1 MDLLGARILILFLN
15 EPVPDCDG
23 AHKEWCIYLYARWC
37 DKDGYSELLQHTE
50 RGPRHRYCSIV
61 MYRTP
66 HEWKRW
72 RSDTSI
78 NIKSLIIKRDW
89 AAPHRTDRDWQPT
102 DRDSNGGTQLRG
114 MARLSVMYVFQ
125 RSASVKQPSSIPP
138 LLSPISETAV
148 LSAEACEALAGELN
162 RLITFKVLLR
172 LLFHSRI
179 TGGFWNGHTAGPND
193 IIT

>member
-15 EPVPDCDG
+15 EPVLDCDG
-23 AHKEWCIYLYARWC
+23 AHKEWRIYLYARWF
-37 DKDGYSELLQHTE
+37 DKGGCSELLQHTE

-66 HEWKRW
+66 HEWKWCRC
-72 RSDTSI
+72 DILI
-78 NIKSLIIKRDW
+78 NLKSLIIKCDW
-89 AAPHRTDRDWQPT
+89 AAPRRTDRDRRPT
-102 DRDSNGGTQLRG
+102 NGDANGGTQLRG
-114 MARLSVMYVFQ
+114 MVRLSVMYIFQ
-125 RSASVKQPSSIPP
+125 RSASVKQPSGIPP
-138 LLSPISETAV
+138 LLGLISETAV

-179 TGGFWNGHTAGPND
+179 TGGFWNGHTVTPND